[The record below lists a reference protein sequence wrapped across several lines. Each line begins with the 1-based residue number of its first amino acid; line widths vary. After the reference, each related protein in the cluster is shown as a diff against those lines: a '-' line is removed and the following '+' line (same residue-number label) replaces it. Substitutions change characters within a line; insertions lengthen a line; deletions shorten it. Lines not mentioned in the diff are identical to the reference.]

1 MDNPLPIPHCEG
13 VVLGD
18 FQIVHHGDAYDT
30 LPDGDDANTTVGSL
44 DVHSYLDRN
53 HRQEALFNRQER
65 VLLVGVD
72 DFALAVGDAL

>member
-30 LPDGDDANTTVGSL
+30 LPDRHDANTTICAFNM
-44 DVHSYLDRN
+44 HPYLDRN
-53 HRQEALFNRQER
+53 HRQEALLNCEKR
-65 VLLVGVD
+65 VLLVDVD